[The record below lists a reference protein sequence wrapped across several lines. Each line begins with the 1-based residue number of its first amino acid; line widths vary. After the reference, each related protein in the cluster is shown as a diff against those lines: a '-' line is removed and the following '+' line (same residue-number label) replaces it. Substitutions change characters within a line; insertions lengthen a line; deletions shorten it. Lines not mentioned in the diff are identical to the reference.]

1 MRYLARRAS
10 QRLHALLRT
19 FPAVLVQGPRQCGK
33 STFVQHELPAWKHL
47 DLERGPDFRLLSAD
61 PDGFLEA
68 NPRRVVFDEAQR
80 LPELFTA
87 LRPAIDRD
95 KRPGRYVLLG
105 SASPAILRSV
115 SETLAGRIGILELT
129 PFLARELAEKPL
141 AEERW
146 FWGGFPAVLA
156 LRTNAQRKEWL
167 SSYVETF
174 LARDLPALGYS
185 LPAERLRK
193 LWTMLAHVHG
203 SQLTV
208 SDLASSLGVSSHT
221 VAGYLDLFEGA
232 FMIRRLQPHFA
243 NVKKRLAKSPKVY
256 VRDSGLLHHL
266 LDLGRPNDF
275 EAWPRRGQSF
285 EGLVI
290 EELCTRA
297 AEVLPRPYLSYWR
310 TLAGAEVDL
319 LIGDG
324 RKLVP
329 IEIKLGQQVDARDLT
344 GLRNCMQDLGL
355 KRGWIVY
362 GGTEVIR
369 LGKGIEVVPWNTV
382 TRGEV
387 DFGLRGM
394 RHG

>member
-1 MRYLARRAS
+1 MRYLARQAS
-10 QRLHALLRT
+10 ERLRALLRT

-33 STFVQHELPAWKHL
+33 STFVQHVLPSWRHL
-47 DLERGPDFRLLSAD
+47 DLERGPDFRLLAAD
-61 PDGFLEA
+61 PDSFLEA
-68 NPRRVVFDEAQR
+68 NPRRIVFDEAQR

-95 KRPGRYVLLG
+95 RRPGRYVLLG

-115 SETLAGRIGILELT
+115 SESLAGRIGILELT
-129 PFLARELAEKPL
+129 PFLARELAESPL
-141 AEERW
+141 SEKRW
-146 FWGGFPAVLA
+146 FWGGYPAVLA
-156 LRTNAQRKEWL
+156 LRTNAQRREWL
-167 SSYVETF
+167 ASYVATF

-193 LWTMLAHVHG
+193 LWVMLAHVHG
-203 SQLTV
+203 SQITV
-208 SDLASSLGVSSHT
+208 SDLARSLGVSSHT

-232 FMIRRLQPHFA
+232 FMIRRLQPHVA
-243 NVKKRLAKSPKVY
+243 NVKKRLVKSPKVY
-256 VRDSGLLHHL
+256 LRDSGILHHL
-266 LDLGRPNDF
+266 LDLGQPGDL
-275 EAWPRRGQSF
+275 EGWPRRGQSF

-297 AEVLPRPYLSYWR
+297 AGVSPRPYVAYWR

-324 RKLVP
+324 RHLVP
-329 IEIKLGQQVDARDLT
+329 IEIKLGQQVDARDLG

-362 GGTEVIR
+362 GGAEPFR
-369 LGKGIEVVPWNTV
+369 LGRGIEVVPWSAV
-382 TRGEV
+382 ARGEV

-394 RHG
+394 RRG